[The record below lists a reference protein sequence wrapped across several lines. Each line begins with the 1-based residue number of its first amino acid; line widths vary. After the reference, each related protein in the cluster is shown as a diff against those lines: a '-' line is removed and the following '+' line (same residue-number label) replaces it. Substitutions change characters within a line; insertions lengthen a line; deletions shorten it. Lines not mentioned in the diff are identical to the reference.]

1 MLTEII
7 TGLLVLLGGF
17 FTFAAALGVVRLPD
31 VFIRMHAST
40 KAGTLGC
47 GLILLAA
54 AIHFGQIEIVARA
67 LAAIVFLMLTAPV
80 GAHMI
85 ARAAYRSGVPLWSG
99 TVIDELG
106 RGRARRAGK
115 AVAKDGAETQDRSTA
130 ANRGATT
137 SST

>member
-1 MLTEII
+1 MLTEIL
-7 TGLLVLLGGF
+7 TGLLILLGGF

-54 AIHFGQIEIVARA
+54 AIHFGQIEFVARA

-106 RGRARRAGK
+106 RGQANAPGQSAAKEDSGK
-115 AVAKDGAETQDRSTA
+115 QDQSTTPDH
-130 ANRGATT
+130 GATT
-137 SST
+137 TSP

>member
-85 ARAAYRSGVPLWSG
+85 ARAAYRAGVPLWSG

-115 AVAKDGAETQDRSTA
+115 AVAKDGAETQDRSTV